1 MPNHALWWVVGGAI
15 GGLAVALYLPAM
27 QAIFRFEALAWYD
40 LLFCAVAASAG
51 ILWSEIAKVLPR
63 MQKNQTARQS

>member
-1 MPNHALWWVVGGAI
+1 
-15 GGLAVALYLPAM
+15 VALYLPAM